1 TTFLMN
7 LTITMDSEQQ
17 SKEKQN
23 QAAEQQQLIPA
34 LENETVLSMLK
45 SEDANNSGGRNAKDR
60 TFILMEYD
68 YANSFGF
75 LKLDVKIHTPGKH
88 EGTKL
93 TDHEHHK

>member
-34 LENETVLSMLK
+34 LENETVLSLLWNHLQM
-45 SEDANNSGGRNAKDR
+45 ARNSYIFRKN
-60 TFILMEYD
+60 M
-68 YANSFGF
+68 N
-75 LKLDVKIHTPGKH
+75 
-88 EGTKL
+88 
-93 TDHEHHK
+93 